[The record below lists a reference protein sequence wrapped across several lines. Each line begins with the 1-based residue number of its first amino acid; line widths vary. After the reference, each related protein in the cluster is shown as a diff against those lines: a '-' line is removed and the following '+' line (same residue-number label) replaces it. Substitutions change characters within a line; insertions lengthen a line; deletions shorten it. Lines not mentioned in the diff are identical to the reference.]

1 MTPPSPFVRYRGLFG
16 PIAVVLLV
24 GSAILWSPFEPH
36 REPVS
41 DLAELAG
48 ILPTWADED
57 WAIFAQ
63 KVDWAGSQRLDTVP
77 IGDAMAAIGRTF
89 VGTAY
94 VPQTL
99 EAPGPEGLVIN
110 FRGLD
115 CVTFVEN
122 VLALS
127 RFVRTYGS
135 DALVDRGAAEMAYGA
150 LLTQIRY
157 RGGRLEGYPSRLHY
171 FTDWIT
177 DNAQRGLVRDVTA
190 ELGGVPDD
198 EPVDFMTTHPD
209 SYRQLADADV
219 VAQIRRAEEALTARG
234 RTFVPQDRIEA
245 GAEGIRDGDIIAATS
260 TVAGLDV
267 AHTGLALWVDGTLR
281 PMHAPLV
288 GDSVQVSEITLAE
301 RIQGIS
307 GQDGIIVARAR

>member
-1 MTPPSPFVRYRGLFG
+1 
-16 PIAVVLLV
+16 
-24 GSAILWSPFEPH
+24 
-36 REPVS
+36 
-41 DLAELAG
+41 
-48 ILPTWADED
+48 
-57 WAIFAQ
+57 
-63 KVDWAGSQRLDTVP
+63 
-77 IGDAMAAIGRTF
+77 
-89 VGTAY
+89 
-94 VPQTL
+94 
-99 EAPGPEGLVIN
+99 
-110 FRGLD
+110 
-115 CVTFVEN
+115 
-122 VLALS
+122 
-127 RFVRTYGS
+127 
-135 DALVDRGAAEMAYGA
+135 MAYSA

-281 PMHAPLV
+281 LMHAPLV